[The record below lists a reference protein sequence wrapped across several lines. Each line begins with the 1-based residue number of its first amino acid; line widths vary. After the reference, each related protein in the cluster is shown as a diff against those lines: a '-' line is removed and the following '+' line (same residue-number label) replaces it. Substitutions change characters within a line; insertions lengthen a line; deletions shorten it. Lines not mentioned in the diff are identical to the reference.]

1 VETSPIILD
10 RPKKNLKKK
19 NKKNLRIFKK
29 SGNVLLRD
37 LHRMLSKRRADQA
50 GLAVIYVGAKMKS
63 SIAIMIVLII
73 P

>member
-1 VETSPIILD
+1 
-10 RPKKNLKKK
+10 
-19 NKKNLRIFKK
+19 
-29 SGNVLLRD
+29 
-37 LHRMLSKRRADQA
+37 MLSKRRADQA

>member
-37 LHRMLSKRRADQA
+37 LHSMLSKRRADQA